1 MSNVFNIFT
10 GKPFHPSA
18 FQYQN
23 NAPSTEQLSF
33 MEGLRQKLD
42 ARFGD
47 DKPST
52 GVIYNKPFS
61 MKNNIRHVD
70 AYGWGNAHNSRWQYR
85 PTGFKARKNWNRPM
99 PFPSDTDLIDS
110 EFKKH
115 YGKRFVLGHKSD
127 AFMWMDSKYGITM
140 RILESARAH
149 YIGLTI
155 ETMSDLIARDDYI
168 SKLLELTNVVVVMNM
183 GSNATEEQERLDS
196 PGAPSLKRR
205 IQAIEKLKSHGIRV
219 QYRIMGKRTDIL
231 KIKSDEAA
239 S

>member
-1 MSNVFNIFT
+1 MNTANVFNIFT

-18 FQYQN
+18 FQYPT
-23 NAPSTEQLSF
+23 NARSTQQLSF
-33 MEGLRQKLD
+33 MEDLKQKLE

-47 DKPST
+47 NQPLT

-70 AYGWGNAHNSRWQYR
+70 AYGYGNVHNSKWQFR
-85 PTGFKARKNWNRPM
+85 SRKNWSHPM
-99 PFPSDTDLIDS
+99 PFPSNTDLIDS

-140 RILESARAH
+140 RILESARKN
-149 YIGLTI
+149 YISLSI
-155 ETMSDLIARDDYI
+155 ETMSDLIASDDYI
-168 SKLLELTNVVVVMNM
+168 EKLLELTNLVVVINM
-183 GSNATEEQERLDS
+183 GSNESEEQERLDS

-205 IQAIEKLKSHGIRV
+205 LLAAEKLKSNGITVQFRV
-219 QYRIMGKRTDIL
+219 KGERLDIL
-231 KIKSDEAA
+231 PVLKGGAA
-239 S
+239 